1 MKLILRKRK
10 FYKKKKKEKTERDEE
25 ERDGIGHNSVVRQG
39 ES

>member
-1 MKLILRKRK
+1 MKLILQEKK
-10 FYKKKKKEKTERDEE
+10 ILQKKKKKQREMV

>member
-1 MKLILRKRK
+1 MKLILQEKK
-10 FYKKKKKEKTERDEE
+10 ILQKKKKKKQREMV